1 MSLANRKV
9 LIKFVLESILTH
21 FMQCAYIP
29 ISIYNKI
36 DVIIRNILWGSS
48 VEKDGIV
55 FSELG

>member
-21 FMQCAYIP
+21 FP